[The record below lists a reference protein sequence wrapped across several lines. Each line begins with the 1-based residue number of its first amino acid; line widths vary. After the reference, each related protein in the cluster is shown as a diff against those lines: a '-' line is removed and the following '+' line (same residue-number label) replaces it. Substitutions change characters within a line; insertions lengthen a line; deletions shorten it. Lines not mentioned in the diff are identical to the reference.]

1 MYSSGQVF
9 SFIHIDGP
17 IMSLPPSSGPDRP
30 QAEETEPQQSF
41 IFPPVFFI
49 FVKIPFDAALALRR
63 EEAIGCIDQALQE
76 NRLGSVQGWGN
87 SVGPARRDG
96 SRPIEFY
103 RIDID
108 VTDLAPARTVLRH
121 ILSALG
127 APPCTEIHY
136 KKDERSLLDVFRLSG
151 WILEQPQ
158 AAPGTA
164 HTG

>member
-1 MYSSGQVF
+1 
-9 SFIHIDGP
+9 
-17 IMSLPPSSGPDRP
+17 MSLPSSPGPDLP
-30 QAEETEPQQSF
+30 QAEEKEPQQSF

-103 RIDID
+103 RLDID
-108 VTDLAPARTVLRH
+108 VTDLAPARAVLRH

-127 APPCTEIHY
+127 APPGTEIHY
-136 KKDERSLLDVFRLSG
+136 TKDERKLLDVYRLSG
-151 WILEQPQ
+151 WVLEQPL
-158 AAPGTA
+158 AAPGA
-164 HTG
+164 AQTG